1 MRLLVALLTFLTSAA
16 FAADPFPVDETVPG
30 GVAVVKIPVEGKTA
44 PRAEMDGHHLLV
56 ISHAGAWYALA
67 GLPLDTVP
75 GEKTLEVETGAA
87 ATLQVKFQVAPKDYP
102 TQSLTIANPEMVN
115 PTPAQLQRAER
126 EQKHLDRVVNAW
138 RKTARPGV
146 AFIWPAAGP
155 ETSAF
160 GVRRVL
166 NGEAKSPHAGIDIGA
181 PLGTPLHA
189 PADAVVAD
197 VGHYF
202 YCGKTLTLDMG
213 QGLYSVF
220 CHMSIIKVGPGQRV
234 KQGQYVGRIGMTGRA
249 TGPNLHWTVRLNGA
263 AVDPHVFLGAN
274 APAPKPSTAV
284 TPAVSTASKPPA
296 AATIAA
302 PAPASH

>member
-1 MRLLVALLTFLTSAA
+1 MRFLLALLACLSSASTA
-16 FAADPFPVDETVPG
+16 SDPFPLDEPVPG
-30 GVAVVKIPVEGKTA
+30 GVAVVKIPVQDETA
-44 PRAEMDGHHLLV
+44 PRAEMDGHRLLV
-56 ISHAGAWYALA
+56 IARDGAWYALA
-67 GLPLDTVP
+67 GLPLDTAA
-75 GEKTLEVETGAA
+75 GEKALEVETGAA
-87 ATLQVKFQVAPKDYP
+87 GTLQVKFQVAPKDYP

-115 PTPAQLQRAER
+115 PTPAQLKRAER
-126 EQKHLDRVVNAW
+126 EQKHLDKVVNGW
-138 RKTARPGV
+138 RKTRRPGV
-146 AFIWPAAGP
+146 AFIWPASGP

-166 NGEAKSPHAGIDIGA
+166 NGETKSPHAGIDIGA

-220 CHMSIIKVGPGQRV
+220 CHMSIIRVGPGQKV

-263 AVDPHVFLGAN
+263 AVDPHVFLGTN
-274 APAPKPSTAV
+274 APAPRASTAAV
-284 TPAVSTASKPPA
+284 PAV
-296 AATIAA
+296 ATIAA
-302 PAPASH
+302 PAPASR

>member
-1 MRLLVALLTFLTSAA
+1 MRLLVALLAFLSSASI
-16 FAADPFPVDETVPG
+16 AADPFPVDEPIPG
-30 GVAVVKIPVEGKTA
+30 GVAVVKLPVEGKTV
-44 PRAEMDGHHLLV
+44 PRAEMDGHRLLV
-56 ISHAGAWYALA
+56 IARDGAWYALA
-67 GLPLDTVP
+67 GLPLDIAP
-75 GEKTLEVETGAA
+75 GDKTLDVETDAA
-87 ATLQVKFQVAPKDYP
+87 EALQVKFQVAPKDYP
-102 TQSLTIANPEMVN
+102 TQSLTIANPELVN
-115 PTPAQLQRAER
+115 PTPAQLKRAER
-126 EQKHLDRVVNAW
+126 EQKHLDKVVNGW

-146 AFIWPAAGP
+146 TFIWPASGP

-189 PADAVVAD
+189 PADAEVAD

-220 CHMSIIKVGPGQRV
+220 CHMSIIKVGPGQKV

-263 AVDPHVFLGAN
+263 AVDPHVFLGTH
-274 APAPKPSTAV
+274 APAPRASTAIA
-284 TPAVSTASKPPA
+284 PAKPASSIPPS
-296 AATIAA
+296 AATNAA